1 LTDERRRAL
10 TQDDDASHRAQE
22 HDMMHSE
29 KAELLPA
36 RETLAFFN
44 WASVRAIQ
52 VNANVNYASW
62 QGVNYQS
69 NSIYVIQL

>member
-1 LTDERRRAL
+1 MI
-10 TQDDDASHRAQE
+10 QN
-22 HDMMHSE
+22 E

-36 RETLAFFN
+36 RETLAFIN

-52 VNANVNYASW
+52 VNANVNIGSL

>member
-1 LTDERRRAL
+1 
-10 TQDDDASHRAQE
+10 
-22 HDMMHSE
+22 MIHSE

-36 RETLAFFN
+36 RETLAFIN

-52 VNANVNYASW
+52 INANVNIGSW